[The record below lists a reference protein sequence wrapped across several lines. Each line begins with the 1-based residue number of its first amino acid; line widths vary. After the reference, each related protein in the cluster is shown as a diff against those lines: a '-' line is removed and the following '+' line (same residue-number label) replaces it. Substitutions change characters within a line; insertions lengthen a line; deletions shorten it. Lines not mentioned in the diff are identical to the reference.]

1 MERTGKQ
8 VMARRWGEGGSAAET
23 ESSDVSP
30 GGGGQWEVVREG
42 FLETPA
48 PKDE

>member
-1 MERTGKQ
+1 MLQKQ
-8 VMARRWGEGGSAAET
+8 RAAMF
-23 ESSDVSP
+23 P
-30 GGGGQWEVVREG
+30 PGGGQWEVVREG